1 MRAACTLS
9 SHEWV
14 CKDLVCLFLIIII
27 ISPPHFHIVPVVHQ
41 HDLII
46 FLSHCVSLLMQPTLS
61 SYFCFIF
68 TNFLS
73 YWFLPSIML
82 KILLLIR
89 FWHLFPQ
96 FLLSP
101 CLALLC
107 YTVYSIV
114 EILGIYIHPSL
125 TQSLSIANYTLVMM
139 MKAMFVSWWESSTSS
154 FLSTYLLQSTINLIW
169 CVDELP
175 L

>member
-1 MRAACTLS
+1 MDLEQWWRMGQWATYSNNHNHIPAPLSYCSCCPPTWPDHFPFLLCFAA
-9 SHEWV
+9 
-14 CKDLVCLFLIIII
+14 
-27 ISPPHFHIVPVVHQ
+27 
-41 HDLII
+41 
-46 FLSHCVSLLMQPTLS
+46 TLS
-61 SYFCFIF
+61 SYFHFISA
-68 TNFLS
+68 NFLS
-73 YWFLPSIML
+73 YRFLHSIML
-82 KILLLIR
+82 KILLLIH
-89 FWHLFPQ
+89 FWHLFSQ

-125 TQSLSIANYTLVMM
+125 AWSLSIVNYTLVMM
-139 MKAMFVSWWESSTSS
+139 MKAMFVSWWESSTSL

-169 CVDELP
+169 CADELP

>member
-1 MRAACTLS
+1 MTKL
-9 SHEWV
+9 
-14 CKDLVCLFLIIII
+14 LGNYFLIIII

-41 HDLII
+41 RDPII
-46 FLSHCVSLLMQPTLS
+46 FLSYCVSLLMQPTLS

-68 TNFLS
+68 ANFLS
-73 YWFLPSIML
+73 YWFLHSIML

-89 FWHLFPQ
+89 FQHLFPH

-107 YTVYSIV
+107 YMVYSIV
-114 EILGIYIHPSL
+114 KILGIYIHPSL
-125 TQSLSIANYTLVMM
+125 AQSLSIANYTLVVM

-154 FLSTYLLQSTINLIW
+154 FLSTYLLQLTIDLIW

>member
-1 MRAACTLS
+1 MFHNLLIFWFWHAILPY
-9 SHEWV
+9 
-14 CKDLVCLFLIIII
+14 LIIII
-27 ISPPHFHIVPVVHQ
+27 ISLPHFHIVPVVHQ
-41 HDLII
+41 CDLII
-46 FLSHCVSLLMQPTLS
+46 FPSYCVSLLMQPTLS
-61 SYFCFIF
+61 SYFHFIF

-73 YWFLPSIML
+73 YWFLHSIML
-82 KILLLIR
+82 KILLLIHFR
-89 FWHLFPQ
+89 HLFPQ

-125 TQSLSIANYTLVMM
+125 AQSLSIVNYTLVVM
-139 MKAMFVSWWESSTSS
+139 MKAMFVLWWESSTSS
-154 FLSTYLLQSTINLIW
+154 FLSTYLLQLTIDLIW
-169 CVDELP
+169 CADELP

>member
-9 SHEWV
+9 SHERV

-73 YWFLPSIML
+73 YWFLHSIML
-82 KILLLIR
+82 KILLL
-89 FWHLFPQ
+89 WHLFPQ

-125 TQSLSIANYTLVMM
+125 AQSLSIANYTLVMM

-154 FLSTYLLQSTINLIW
+154 FLSTYLLQLTIDLIW
-169 CVDELP
+169 CADELP